1 MGFVGPLASNAVA
14 AAVAVAR
21 GHEIA
26 RAVLH
31 LLKKSGAQ
39 DADRVPGLQTKLDA
53 GNALRDGRRSFGR
66 DMRPS
71 ASALTSPMLKYGR
84 ISTAV

>member
-1 MGFVGPLASNAVA
+1 MHHFLLIGFVGPLASNAVA
-14 AAVAVAR
+14 TAVAVAR

-39 DADRVPGLQTKLDA
+39 DADRVPGLQTNWTPVTL
-53 GNALRDGRRSFGR
+53 
-66 DMRPS
+66 
-71 ASALTSPMLKYGR
+71 
-84 ISTAV
+84 